1 MPDTPV
7 DCSFPKAEKLKSKKI
22 IDQLFKNGQ
31 SKVFFPLRI
40 IWDYSPLTESV
51 PVQCGVSVS
60 KRNFPKATD
69 RNRIKR
75 QLRETYRLNKNI
87 LLPVVQEKDTQLA
100 VMILFIA
107 KEFVD
112 FAEINRQTKR
122 SLSLLSK
129 KIQNDTAIPY
139 QITDSSH

>member
-1 MPDTPV
+1 VPDTPIAY
-7 DCSFPKAEKLKSKKI
+7 SFPKAEKLKSKKI

-31 SKVFFPLRI
+31 SKAFFPLRI
-40 IWDYSPLTESV
+40 IWDYCPLTEPV

-60 KRNFPKATD
+60 KKNFPKAAD

-87 LLPVVQEKDTQLA
+87 LLPVVEEKDTQLA
-100 VMILFIA
+100 IMVLFTS
-107 KEFVD
+107 KEFTD

-139 QITDSSH
+139 QITSSSH